1 MSDNVLQTLQKLVQ
15 DVIAPDVRET
25 KVRLEGLAKS
35 TDARFDALQKQ
46 MDFRFE
52 AIDSRFD
59 SVDQRFSSMESSVD
73 SRFTALEKQM
83 SSMERTILSAIAES
97 RAQAELTSMAAVAT
111 HRERVAV
118 LESKHN

>member
-25 KVRLEGLAKS
+25 KVRLEGLSKS
-35 TDARFDALQKQ
+35 IDARFESMQKQ

-52 AIDSRFD
+52 AIDTRFNGL
-59 SVDQRFSSMESSVD
+59 ESSVD
-73 SRFTALEKQM
+73 SRFNALEKQT
-83 SSMERTILSAIAES
+83 SSMEKSILSAIAES
-97 RAQAELTSMAAVAT
+97 RAQAELTSMAAVAAL
-111 HRERVAV
+111 RERVAV